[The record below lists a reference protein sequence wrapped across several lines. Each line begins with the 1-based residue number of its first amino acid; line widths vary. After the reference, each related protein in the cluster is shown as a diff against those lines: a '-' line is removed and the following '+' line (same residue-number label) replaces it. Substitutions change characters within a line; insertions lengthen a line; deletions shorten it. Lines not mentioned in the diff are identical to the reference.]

1 MISKTI
7 IAALGLVI
15 TSFWYGQN
23 QSASPNQAIQK
34 LERELE
40 AALLKGDSATLDRI
54 LAEDYVEI
62 NAQGVIRKKDDVIA
76 VARAMSA
83 KPRGVMLGPEIAV
96 DELATRFHGDTA
108 LVTGRTTIRY
118 QFMVYQTSGQPPSQ
132 DPTTVDQERF
142 IRVYSKVGG
151 RWLLTAW
158 QTTSIPKT
166 LPTADPA
173 TPKS

>member
-1 MISKTI
+1 MIGKTI

-15 TSFWYGQN
+15 TFWYGQN
-23 QSASPNQAIQK
+23 QSANPNQAIQK

-62 NAQGVIRKKDDVIA
+62 TAQGVVKKKADVIK

-83 KPRGVMLGPEIAV
+83 APRGVMLGPEKTV
-96 DELATRFHGDTA
+96 DELTTRFHGETA

-118 QFMVYQTSGQPPSQ
+118 QFMNYQTSGQPPSQ
-132 DPTTVDQERF
+132 SPTTTDQERF
-142 IRVYSKVGG
+142 IRVYSKISG

-166 LPTADPA
+166 LETTAPA
-173 TPKS
+173 KF